1 MSSIVKYK
9 DPKRGITVVYE
20 STSHYDPVSKKS
32 RPTKKYIGTYNE
44 ETGEIIPSSG
54 KRGRVKGSKNKK
66 KEEVKTKS
74 PDLTYQSMYEEAMK
88 AVSSQKETIERLN
101 HQLEKYEAVTHK
113 LAQVLKELDASQD
126 QNH

>member
-20 STSHYDPVSKKS
+20 STSHYDPVTKKS

-66 KEEVKTKS
+66 KEVEAKNT
-74 PDLTYQSMYEEAMK
+74 DLTYQSMYEEAMK
-88 AVSSQKETIERLN
+88 TVSSQKETIERLH
-101 HQLEKYEAVTHK
+101 HQLEKYESVTHK
-113 LAQVLKELDASQD
+113 LAQVLKELDVS
-126 QNH
+126 

>member
-9 DPKRGITVVYE
+9 DPKMGITVVYE
-20 STSHYDPVSKKS
+20 STSHYDPVTKKS

-66 KEEVKTKS
+66 KEVETES
-74 PDLTYQSMYEEAMK
+74 TELNYQTMYEEAMK
-88 AVSSQKETIERLN
+88 TVSSQKETIERLQ
-101 HQLEKYEAVTHK
+101 HQLEKYEAVTHQ
-113 LAQVLKELDASQD
+113 LAQVLKELDAPQD
-126 QNH
+126 QDH

>member
-54 KRGRVKGSKNKK
+54 KRGRVKGSKNRK
-66 KEEVKTKS
+66 KEAKTKNT
-74 PDLTYQSMYEEAMK
+74 DLTYQSMYEEAMK

-101 HQLEKYEAVTHK
+101 QQLEKYEAVTHK
-113 LAQVLKELDASQD
+113 LAQVLKELDTSQD

>member
-1 MSSIVKYK
+1 MPSIVKYK
-9 DPKRGITVVYE
+9 NPKKGITVVYE
-20 STSHYDPVSKKS
+20 STSHYDPVTKKS

-66 KEEVKTKS
+66 KEVTAKS
-74 PDLTYQSMYEEAMK
+74 TELTYQSMYEEAMK
-88 AVSSQKETIERLN
+88 TVSGQKETIERLN
-101 HQLEKYEAVTHK
+101 HQLEKYEAVTQK

-126 QNH
+126 QNP